1 MVPATKVAFPAP
13 GFPAIM
19 VFQSHDEGPGSMSKR
34 LGLAVVA
41 ATLLTAGS
49 AVATEDRDQAAMA
62 AAGEVVFH
70 RCLSCHSLDPAE
82 NTFGPSLYGVV
93 GREVGTQPR
102 FAYSA
107 GMQAADFVW
116 TEEKLRAW
124 VADNTAVLP
133 TTRMRHVSITD
144 PAEQDYLIAF
154 LKTLK

>member
-1 MVPATKVAFPAP
+1 
-13 GFPAIM
+13 
-19 VFQSHDEGPGSMSKR
+19 MSKR
-34 LGLAVVA
+34 LGLAVLA
-41 ATLLTAGS
+41 ATLFASGAAG
-49 AVATEDRDQAAMA
+49 AAEDRTQAAMV
-62 AAGEVVFH
+62 AAGEAVFH
-70 RCLSCHSLDPAE
+70 RCMSCHSLDPAE
-82 NTFGPSLYGVV
+82 NTFGPSLYGVI

-107 GMQAADFVW
+107 GMQAADFIW
-116 TEEKLRAW
+116 TEDKLRAW